1 MLEVVEVM
9 VQVEVL
15 VQKVIM
21 EHRVPLD
28 QLVYIYIVWF
38 TRCSSK
44 YSIYMNNCSVDQ
56 STNNHSQT
64 SF

>member
-21 EHRVPLD
+21 EQRVPLD
-28 QLVYIYIVWF
+28 QLVYI
-38 TRCSSK
+38 SSGLQGAA
-44 YSIYMNNCSVDQ
+44 V
-56 STNNHSQT
+56 STA
-64 SF
+64 FI